1 MHITSRSNPQRIRLA
16 LPGANS
22 KTHSRKQLAVTVTVT
37 DRISFED
44 TPPAHGRGWSQ
55 RELREIKRIRVACGN
70 QFYVELAFGESDEG
84 DPRLS
89 GSRKTREL
97 YSTSPGLIVA
107 TSSQGLVA
115 PNYKRPPPLQPQLT
129 WR

>member
-1 MHITSRSNPQRIRLA
+1 M
-16 LPGANS
+16 
-22 KTHSRKQLAVTVTVT
+22 TVTVT

-84 DPRLS
+84 DPWCIWEQEDEGVVLHIARIDS
-89 GSRKTREL
+89 CYVIAGPCGSKLQTTTSITAATDLGLRWLDREL
-97 YSTSPGLIVA
+97 REHFRPGQAV
-107 TSSQGLVA
+107 
-115 PNYKRPPPLQPQLT
+115 
-129 WR
+129 